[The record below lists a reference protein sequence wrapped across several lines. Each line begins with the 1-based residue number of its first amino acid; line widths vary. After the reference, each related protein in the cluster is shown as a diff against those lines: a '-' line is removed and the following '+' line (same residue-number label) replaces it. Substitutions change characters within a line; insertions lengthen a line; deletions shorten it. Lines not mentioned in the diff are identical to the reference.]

1 MNNPDFNPAVC
12 GADSYGNVTAD
23 KQNGNDIRN
32 EMKYSGYTID
42 AGISCLV
49 WKPDDSFLGKF
60 PRLAAAK
67 SAVDAAIILSK

>member
-1 MNNPDFNPAVC
+1 MNSPDHDPAVC
-12 GADSYGNVTAD
+12 DKDSYGNVTAD

-60 PRLAAAK
+60 PNLAVAK
-67 SAVDAAIILSK
+67 SIIDAEILSK